1 MDAELLKVGQ
11 VIEVRGQKI
20 KIKVFSNKNSAI
32 LVCGGDIIKNIC
44 VGNFLKISKGYSS
57 IVCKV
62 EGEYIQDL
70 KKKHDYF
77 CLWHQPQLSFSLPNG
92 ETYEEVV
99 FRLNDFI
106 LEKYNENPQQTIFIT
121 IHGMLFTILHGI
133 FLDLPVERL
142 NEVNQEI
149 VRGCSLSLFEF
160 DGKKHKIDQAR
171 QIYHQQC
178 PSYPPQSVSGIF
190 FHAAR
195 LSTLKHQV

>member
-1 MDAELLKVGQ
+1 M
-11 VIEVRGQKI
+11 
-20 KIKVFSNKNSAI
+20 
-32 LVCGGDIIKNIC
+32 
-44 VGNFLKISKGYSS
+44 
-57 IVCKV
+57 
-62 EGEYIQDL
+62 
-70 KKKHDYF
+70 
-77 CLWHQPQLSFSLPNG
+77 SFSLPNG

-160 DGKKHKIDQAR
+160 DATNKNNHVSFLNLEYILLHNLKSYVIIDEN
-171 QIYHQQC
+171 
-178 PSYPPQSVSGIF
+178 
-190 FHAAR
+190 
-195 LSTLKHQV
+195 L